1 MNVSNV
7 DFILVEPVEAGNVG
21 SAARALKNMGFDSLT
36 LVNPQFVDLREARKM
51 AVHAKDL
58 LESARQSATLEEA
71 IQPAAWVVG
80 LSCRLRVHQERKI
93 PYGPK
98 KFIAELSRLPAGARA
113 ALVFGPEPTGLT
125 NAHLGLCQEILT
137 LPTAADYPSM
147 NLAQAVMLV
156 AWEIRRAQLDS
167 DFCSI
172 SRETTTAGELE
183 GLINHLKQTL
193 ANIDYLDPQN
203 PELILN
209 DLRKVLSRAEMDP
222 RELRMIRGIF
232 HRMDVWIAR
241 HGGQATPNQP
251 RGKKK

>member
-1 MNVSNV
+1 MSVSKV
-7 DFILVEPVEAGNVG
+7 DIVLVEPVEGGNVG
-21 SAARALKNMGFDSLT
+21 SVARALKNMGFASLT
-36 LVNPQFVDLREARKM
+36 LVNPQFADYREARKM

-58 LESARQSATLEEA
+58 LESARQFATLEEA
-71 IQPAAWVVG
+71 IESATWVVG

-98 KFIAELSRLPAGARA
+98 KFIDELSRLPAGAWA

-137 LPTAADYPSM
+137 IPTSADYPSM

-167 DFCSI
+167 DSCSI
-172 SRETTTAGELE
+172 SREAVTAGDLDS
-183 GLINHLKQTL
+183 LINHLRRTL
-193 ANIDYLDPQN
+193 TNIDYLDPQN

-222 RELRMIRGIF
+222 RELRMLRGIF
-232 HRMDVWIAR
+232 HRMDLWIAG
-241 HGGQATPNQP
+241 HGGPPTPNQP